1 MDRPTGVTILA
12 VLEFLFAGLCILI
25 GLLLMV
31 GFGLLGG
38 AVGQAGEDGSGMAL
52 LMGLGAVAGVVF
64 LVVALIPLIIG
75 IGLWKLKNWARIL
88 VIVFSILGVLS
99 NLAGA
104 VIPLTTGE
112 PVSAV
117 SSIIGLG
124 VNGLIIWYM
133 FQPHVKEAFGTS

>member
-1 MDRPTGVTILA
+1 MERPTGVTILA
-12 VLEFLFAGLCILI
+12 VLEFLGAGLFALI
-25 GLLLMV
+25 GLLLLV

-38 AVGQAGEDGSGMAL
+38 AAGQAGESGGMAF
-52 LMGLGAVAGVVF
+52 LMGLGAVAGVLF
-64 LVVALIPLIIG
+64 LVLALIPLVVG

-104 VIPLTTGE
+104 VVPLMVGE

-124 VNGLIIWYM
+124 VNGLILWYM
-133 FQPHVKEAFGTS
+133 FQPHVKEAFGAS